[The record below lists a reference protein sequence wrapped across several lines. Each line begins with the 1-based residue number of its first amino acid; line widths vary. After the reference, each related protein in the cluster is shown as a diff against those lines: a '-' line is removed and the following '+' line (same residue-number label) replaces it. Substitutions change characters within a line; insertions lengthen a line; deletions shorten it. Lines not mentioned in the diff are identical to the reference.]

1 VSSDSGKAVFRRQ
14 QLTALLRL
22 DAFPPGDSL
31 VQECCGGTG
40 AGAGEGAATPSG
52 VEGAHLFSSSLG
64 FSWVSSVELLGRDC
78 GETCMCLQQE
88 LMMKKEVIGKLL
100 NKLRLIR
107 QRATFEGW
115 QSMGLRTS
123 EETINDILAQLLLI
137 LERLDEAIG
146 KLCRDVVRQ

>member
-1 VSSDSGKAVFRRQ
+1 
-14 QLTALLRL
+14 
-22 DAFPPGDSL
+22 
-31 VQECCGGTG
+31 
-40 AGAGEGAATPSG
+40 
-52 VEGAHLFSSSLG
+52 
-64 FSWVSSVELLGRDC
+64 
-78 GETCMCLQQE
+78 MCLQQE